1 MPCCP
6 RHGPPSP
13 QNDLSHG
20 PRPAQ
25 VAPLVSRPVNLYTAE
40 SFSAE
45 EADILR
51 RYFTNLDQPVF
62 ALVNLPEVVK
72 GALFARYSRSMS
84 SLRRLFLDEFVD
96 DLDVSGDI
104 TIDATVGLRRAEALY
119 DRVFFEYGDDSVA
132 QLGGVHLAC
141 EQASNLL
148 TKVLEWGRLM
158 AYLEQ
163 STRYIAYD
171 QRLGGRYRYYRDSQ
185 VLNSSLGTRYVGDID
200 RMFSAYSELVP
211 VMQDFFR
218 TNMPKQAGDSD
229 FAYRQAIK
237 ARALDSIRG
246 LLPAASLSNVGI
258 YGTGQSYEAL
268 LLRMRAHPLPEA
280 RLYAEMMLNEL
291 RKVIPSFLKR
301 VDLPDRGGLTTRY
314 LADNRAAM
322 DDLAARTFGDAVGGP
337 VTDDSVELVDFDPN
351 GETKMLAA
359 MLYPHTSL
367 AERTVEARVRAM
379 SAAERVAVVRAYC
392 GDRQNRRHRPGR
404 ALERVYYRF
413 DVLSDYGAFRD
424 LQRHRMLTIEWQP
437 LSTRHGYVRPE
448 AVAVAGEDEKF
459 DAVMAR
465 SARLY
470 EALCAEFGDQASY
483 AVALAYRI
491 RYSMQMNAREA
502 MHMVEL
508 RTTLQGHP
516 AYRRVCQ
523 RMHALIAE
531 QAGHVAVAELM
542 SFVNHAEDPGL
553 GRLDAEK
560 RVEKLRAAQ
569 SHPSLDLSAGHDS
582 GDDGGLAQG

>member
-1 MPCCP
+1 M
-6 RHGPPSP
+6 S
-13 QNDLSHG
+13 
-20 PRPAQ
+20 
-25 VAPLVSRPVNLYTAE
+25 LYASE
-40 SFSAE
+40 AFSSE
-45 EADILR
+45 EADVLR

-96 DLDVSGDI
+96 NLDISGDV

-119 DRVFFEYGDDSVA
+119 DRVFFDYGDDSVA

-141 EQASNLL
+141 EQSSNLL

-171 QRLGGRYRYYRDSQ
+171 QRLDGRYRFYRDPE
-185 VLNSSLGTRYVGDID
+185 VLNSSMGTRYVGDMD
-200 RMFSAYSELVP
+200 RMFSAYSDLMP
-211 VMQDFFR
+211 RMQEFFR
-218 TNMPKQAGDSD
+218 ANVPKAPGDSD

-246 LLPAASLSNVGI
+246 MLPAASLSNVGI

-280 RLYAEMMLNEL
+280 RSYAGMMLAEL

-314 LADNRAAM
+314 LAENRAAM
-322 DDLAARTFGDAVGGP
+322 DDLASRVFGDTVGGP
-337 VTDDSVELVDFDPN
+337 VADDVVELTDFDPD
-351 GETKMLAA
+351 GETKMITA
-359 MLYPHTSL
+359 MLYPHSSL
-367 AERTVEARVRAM
+367 SESAIEARVRAM
-379 SAAERVAVVRAYC
+379 SAAERVEVVRAYC
-392 GDRQNRRHRPGR
+392 GNRRNRRHRPGR
-404 ALERVYYRF
+404 ALERTAYRF

-437 LSTRHGYVRPE
+437 LSTRHGCVRPDSVT
-448 AVAVAGEDEKF
+448 AAGADGEF

-470 EALCAEFGDQASY
+470 EALSAELPNQASY
-483 AVALAYRI
+483 AVALAYRV
-491 RYSMQMNAREA
+491 RYSMQLNAREA

-523 RMHALIAE
+523 QMHRLIAD
-531 QAGHVAVAELM
+531 QAGHAAVAELM
-542 SFVNHAEDPGL
+542 SFVNHEADPGL

-560 RVEKLRAAQ
+560 RAEGRRAAK
-569 SHPSLDLSAGHDS
+569 PDLSAGRAP
-582 GDDGGLAQG
+582 GDGGGLAQG